1 MLRNE
6 KGQVAVL
13 AVAALPILTVFGTLA
28 TSLGIISYEQYRLQM
43 AADAAALGG
52 ATLWRQKT
60 LLGASDAP
68 PLEGVCRTLA
78 DGNMNGT
85 EYTMAAPELSTKE
98 DAAGELRQVDVHLAS
113 TSPFYAGAVFKALTG
128 LDVIETVPIEA
139 KSRAGFRAELVR
151 DWKGEAP
158 LAVVV
163 PRGRAGEL
171 PTGAAALSLRPGDFG
186 TTSGESPV
194 YGLVPFY
201 TQQAPEGEAG
211 VYSAYRK
218 NLLDALTPKEEP
230 PAAEDKGDTAKP
242 ADLFS
247 LSSPSTQEDE
257 DVWKKALEGKPA
269 EEAED
274 KSGDK
279 QEDKKAAAA
288 AKPEKATPAGEAP
301 APQKRIALG
310 DILYLSPVAPLP
322 QPQAPSE
329 PAEQQAATAETAT
342 AAEGEKQQDGKDAE
356 AKGEEKPGAEA
367 AAAPAA
373 PEQPAEP
380 AKPVITDEELT
391 SFGQKA
397 MEGFLPTIRDAV
409 EAALSARLAAQ
420 EALSDEEKTKLHPAL
435 LYLHVYEPKTD
446 ADEEA
451 IKKGRPFVYPG
462 ESLDG
467 EDTELAAALDKAEEG
482 TGALMDTGKVIA
494 FSLAGVSHGELKPE
508 EKADTP
514 LRALWNLLPDT
525 VKGLYATSPLAP
537 PKESPEQQ
545 PASPATTGLA
555 PQNAPGSGAAE
566 GDTAAEAEASA
577 PEPQKPAYLFY
588 NLVVTGQILSIGD
601 SVEALKESTVKQD
614 AMGHIY
620 LMPVMDEEGGE
631 S

>member
-1 MLRNE
+1 MLGNE

-13 AVAALPILTVFGTLA
+13 AVAALPLLTVFGTLA
-28 TSLGIISYEQYRLQM
+28 TSLGVISYEQYRLQM

-60 LLGASDAP
+60 MLGATDAP
-68 PLEGVCRTLA
+68 PLEGVCRSLA
-78 DGNMNGT
+78 DTNMNGVG
-85 EYTMAAPELSTKE
+85 YTMAAPELNTFE
-98 DAAGELRQVDVHLAS
+98 DEAGELRQVDVHLTS
-113 TSPFYAGAVFKALTG
+113 TSPFFAGSIFEALTG
-128 LDVIETVPIEA
+128 LSVMNTVPIEA

-151 DWKGEAP
+151 DWNGQAP

-171 PTGAAALSLRPGDFG
+171 PTGEASLSMRPGDFG
-186 TTSGESPV
+186 SAHGGDPV

-201 TQQAPEGEAG
+201 TQQVPEGEAG

-230 PAAEDKGDTAKP
+230 PAVEERGAAAKT

-247 LSSPSTQEDE
+247 LSSPSNREDG
-257 DVWKKALEGKPA
+257 DIWKKSLEGKPA
-269 EEAED
+269 EETEARN
-274 KSGDK
+274 GDR

-288 AKPEKATPAGEAP
+288 AKSEKAAPTGEEP
-301 APQKRIALG
+301 VPVKRIALG

-322 QPQAPSE
+322 QPANPGEQGAGQPAAAADTAAAPE
-329 PAEQQAATAETAT
+329 
-342 AAEGEKQQDGKDAE
+342 AAEGEKQEPKDVE
-356 AKGEEKPGAEA
+356 AKGEEKPAAEA
-367 AAAPAA
+367 PAAPAA
-373 PEQPAEP
+373 QEPEKSA
-380 AKPVITDEELT
+380 ITDAELT
-391 SFGQKA
+391 LFGRKA

-420 EALSDEEKTKLHPAL
+420 EALSDEEKGKLHPAL

-446 ADEEA
+446 ADQEA
-451 IKKGRPFVYPG
+451 IKKGRPFVFPG

-467 EDTELAAALDKAEEG
+467 EDTELSEALEKAGQG
-482 TGALMDTGKVIA
+482 TGTLVDTGKVIA
-494 FSLAGVSHGELKPE
+494 FSLATVSHGELTPE

-514 LRALWNLLPDT
+514 LRALWNLLPDP
-525 VKGLYATSPLAP
+525 VKGLYATSPIAP
-537 PKESPEQQ
+537 PKEMPE
-545 PASPATTGLA
+545 PI
-555 PQNAPGSGAAE
+555 PQNTSESNTGEAGTGAAA
-566 GDTAAEAEASA
+566 DSAAAE
-577 PEPQKPAYLFY
+577 PRKPAYLFY

-601 SVEALKESTVKQD
+601 SVEALKESILQQD

-620 LMPVMDEEGGE
+620 LMPVTDEEGGE